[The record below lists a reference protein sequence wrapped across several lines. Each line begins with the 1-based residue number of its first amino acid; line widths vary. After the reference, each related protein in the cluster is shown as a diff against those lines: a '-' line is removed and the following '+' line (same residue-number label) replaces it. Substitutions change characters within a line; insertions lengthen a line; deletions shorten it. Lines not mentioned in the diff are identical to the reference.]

1 MTQITI
7 QMRKKSYSI
16 ESTWEE
22 YKKVRFEMGLARWSD
37 YNKQRW
43 MEVTAFQEKTR
54 GCEKVLC
61 EGRQCLADKQKD
73 QYIQSP

>member
-43 MEVTAFQEKTR
+43 MEVKAKLKVKIGQQKQEIMRNK
-54 GCEKVLC
+54 ENIVPNPS
-61 EGRQCLADKQKD
+61 QVFD
-73 QYIQSP
+73 

>member
-43 MEVTAFQEKTR
+43 MEVTAFQEK
-54 GCEKVLC
+54 
-61 EGRQCLADKQKD
+61 
-73 QYIQSP
+73 